1 MSLIQ
6 LQMSKA
12 RQTLSIS
19 GFSNVLMENRRR
31 ESCSVT
37 GTHKLLHNNL
47 LTVTGTLLYE
57 RISGSGSLLPYLAA
71 VSRMLSSLKPIKY
84 RIDMGLNLSTSV
96 LTPIQSCF
104 GH

>member
-1 MSLIQ
+1 
-6 LQMSKA
+6 MSKA

-71 VSRMLSSLKPIKY
+71 VSCRFSSLKSVKY
-84 RIDMGLNLSTSV
+84 RIDMALNLSTSV